1 MRRHSLVIRILS
13 LEQFKKKCGPSPCP
27 LPAREERAPEGR
39 VRGIAKCGGCS
50 FIGAAIVVLLCL
62 LGCSPK
68 SQPQLIVGMEL
79 AYPPFEMI
87 DTQGRPA
94 GVSVD
99 LAEAL
104 GKSLGKE
111 VQIVNIPFDG
121 LIPAL
126 QTLKINVIISSM
138 TATPERAKS
147 IAFSDPYLTTGLCLL
162 VGKNSPIQS
171 IDDADQPGR
180 TIVVKRGTTGH
191 IYATD
196 HIKKAQLLVVDKEDA
211 CVLEVVQGKAD
222 AFIYDQISTYEN
234 WRRNQETTRPILK
247 PFKQE
252 SWAIGLRQGDSELL
266 AGVNHFLKDYK
277 AGGGFEKLGDRY
289 LKDQKEAF
297 RKLGYPFYF

>member
-1 MRRHSLVIRILS
+1 MTKNMKLNKPIETLMMIPAHVNRSAAPWSFRLCHSLVIRISALVILAMLS
-13 LEQFKKKCGPSPCP
+13 S
-27 LPAREERAPEGR
+27 
-39 VRGIAKCGGCS
+39 
-50 FIGAAIVVLLCL
+50 
-62 LGCSPK
+62 CSPK
-68 SQPQLIVGMEL
+68 PHPQLIVGMEL

-99 LAEAL
+99 IAQAL
-104 GKSLGKE
+104 GQFLGRE

-121 LIPAL
+121 LIPSL
-126 QTLKINVIISSM
+126 QTRKIDLIISSM

-162 VGKNSPIQS
+162 VGKTSPIQS
-171 IDDADQPGR
+171 IADADQLGR
-180 TIVVKRGTTGH
+180 TVVVKRGTTGH
-191 IYATD
+191 IYAAD

-222 AFIYDQISTYEN
+222 AFVYDQISTYEN
-234 WRRNQETTRPILK
+234 WRRNQEATRPLLK
-247 PFKQE
+247 PFQQE
-252 SWAIGLRQGDSELL
+252 SWAVGLRPGDAALL
-266 AGVNHFLKDYK
+266 SSVNHFLKDYRER
-277 AGGGFEKLGDRY
+277 GGFEQLGGRY